1 MVFSSI
7 SFIYYFLPLMLTS
20 YFIVPKPLK
29 NTLLCVGSLLFY
41 SIGEPRYIFVL
52 LLSIAIDYF
61 LSLYIE
67 KYRHSQR
74 AKIALIL
81 SIVMNLSL
89 LGFFKYINFFLSI
102 VTASLGMDAIN
113 LPVSLPIG
121 ISFFTFQTMSYTL
134 DVYRGH
140 GKVQKNIIDMAT
152 YVTMFPQLIAGP
164 IVRYQTVADEIQY
177 RSISSEDFSE
187 GIRRFLE
194 GLAKKVLLANTMG
207 ELYLL
212 LENQSLSVLSLWIM
226 AIAYMLQIY
235 FDFSGYSDM
244 AIGLGRMFGF
254 HFPEN
259 FNYPY
264 IATSIT
270 DFWRRWHM
278 SLGTWF
284 RDYVYI
290 PLGGNRRKPLRV
302 LLNILIVWFL
312 TGLWHGANWN
322 YVLWGLYFGCVLI
335 LEKLFMSYRKSRAEQ
350 KNNMSSTQKTHL
362 RYRVIRAGSHL
373 YVLLIVLFGFVLFKL
388 ESLTTLRQYAA
399 GMIGLTDVP
408 LITSASNYTI
418 SGFIPLLILGV
429 LFSTPL
435 PTRIKERFLTPMKS
449 TVSFLVGFSTLLII
463 TAFLIDASY
472 NPFLY
477 FRF

>member
-7 SFIYYFLPLMLTS
+7 SFLYYFLPLMLIS
-20 YFIVPKPLK
+20 YALTPKAYK
-29 NTLLCVGSLLFY
+29 NGILCLGSLLFY
-41 SIGEPRYIFVL
+41 SIGEPRYIFIL
-52 LLSIAIDYF
+52 IISILIDYF
-61 LSLYIE
+61 LSLRIE
-67 KYRHSQR
+67 TYRHTQK
-74 AKIALIL
+74 AKLALIL

-102 VTASLGMDAIN
+102 LTPILGIDSIR

-121 ISFFTFQTMSYTL
+121 ISFFTFQTMSYTI
-134 DVYRGH
+134 DIYRGR
-140 GKVQKNIIDMAT
+140 GKAQKNIIDMAT

-164 IVRYQTVADEIQY
+164 IVRYQTVAEEINH
-177 RSISSEDFSE
+177 RFVLADDFSE

-212 LENQSLSVLSLWIM
+212 LEKQSLSIASLWFM
-226 AIAYMLQIY
+226 AIAFMLQIY

-290 PLGGNRRKPLRV
+290 PLGGNQRKPLRV
-302 LLNILIVWFL
+302 LLNLLFVWFL
-312 TGLWHGANWN
+312 TGLWHGAHWN
-322 YVLWGLYFGCVLI
+322 YILWGLYFGCILI
-335 LEKLFMSYRKSRAEQ
+335 IEKLFKTHQ
-350 KNNMSSTQKTHL
+350 KNKHLLQQNQSVATTRWISKTF
-362 RYRVIRAGSHL
+362 SHL
-373 YVLLIVLFGFVLFKL
+373 YVVLVVLFGFVLFKQ
-388 ESLTTLRQYAA
+388 ESLTTLRHYVQE
-399 GMIGLTDVP
+399 MVGLGTLP
-408 LITSASNYTI
+408 LITAQANYTI
-418 SGFIPLLILGV
+418 TGFIPLLLLGI

-435 PTRIKERFLTPMKS
+435 PHHVKTRYFMPIKPTL
-449 TVSFLVGFSTLLII
+449 SFIIGLSALLFI
-463 TAFLIDASY
+463 TAFIVDASY

>member
-7 SFIYYFLPLMLTS
+7 SFLYYFLPLMLAS
-20 YFIVPKPLK
+20 YFIAPEKYK
-29 NTLLCVGSLLFY
+29 NSVLCFGSLIFY
-41 SIGEPRYIFVL
+41 AIGEPKYILIL
-52 LLSIAIDYF
+52 LISIAIDYV

-67 KYRHSQR
+67 NHPQSKK
-74 AKIALIL
+74 ATFAMIL
-81 SIVMNLSL
+81 SIIMNLSL
-89 LGFFKYINFFLSI
+89 LAFFKYINFFLSLFTSI
-102 VTASLGMDAIN
+102 LGMEVVN
-113 LPVSLPIG
+113 LPISLPIG

-134 DVYRGH
+134 DVYSGRA
-140 GKVQKNIIDMAT
+140 KAQKSFIAMAT

-164 IVRYQTVADEIQY
+164 IVRYQTVSEEITL
-177 RSISSEDFSE
+177 RSISPKEFSE
-187 GIRRFLE
+187 GISRFLA
-194 GLAKKVLLANTMG
+194 GMAKKVLLANTLG
-207 ELYLL
+207 ELYVL
-212 LENQSLSVLSLWIM
+212 LESQTTSLLSLWLM
-226 AIAYMLQIY
+226 AIAFMLQIY

-264 IATSIT
+264 CAKSIT

-290 PLGGNRRKPLRV
+290 PLGGNRVQFHRV
-302 LLNILIVWFL
+302 IFNILFVWFL

-322 YVLWGLYFGCVLI
+322 YIVWGLYFGCI
-335 LEKLFMSYRKSRAEQ
+335 LLAEKYLKLQTPRIF
-350 KNNMSSTQKTHL
+350 
-362 RYRVIRAGSHL
+362 SHL
-373 YVLLIVLFGFVLFKL
+373 YVLLVVLFGFVLFKH
-388 ESLTTLRQYAA
+388 ESIDLLQKHLLGMVGLMNIPLISFETLYTLR
-399 GMIGLTDVP
+399 
-408 LITSASNYTI
+408 S
-418 SGFIPLLILGV
+418 FIILLFLGI

-435 PTRIKERFLTPMKS
+435 PKRTLLRFTKS
-449 TVSFLVGFSTLLII
+449 LPPSSILVLQLAVLLII
-463 TAFLIDASY
+463 TAYLVDASY